1 VLDAPL
7 LYKSKP
13 LSIKIKIKEKFKI
26 MKIKLYDHLN
36 LRIQSKV
43 CFAMTADNI

>member
-1 VLDAPL
+1 
-7 LYKSKP
+7 
-13 LSIKIKIKEKFKI
+13 

-43 CFAMTADNI
+43 CFAMTADNIWMWTGFLDYQLT